1 MHIYIY
7 LYTHIYIYI
16 YIVHIYIYYI
26 FIHLPTSCWSFYF
39 FHGIFPFYP
48 IFLKIYFHISHR
60 FKGRLTAPTALP
72 PGDGLLH
79 GSHGHSLADEVG
91 GWTSDAKRPHQPQV
105 TDQPWVTGPGEKPM
119 GKWRLNHEKWRFKH
133 EKWRFNQFNH
143 EKWMILVNGHAG
155 QEPIYWRYR
164 FHIFLAY
171 IYISGLN
178 FQGISPENIW
188 PKIWYSTNVPPCIGS
203 WVIPIG
209 QS

>member
-1 MHIYIY
+1 
-7 LYTHIYIYI
+7 
-16 YIVHIYIYYI
+16 
-26 FIHLPTSCWSFYF
+26 
-39 FHGIFPFYP
+39 
-48 IFLKIYFHISHR
+48 
-60 FKGRLTAPTALP
+60 
-72 PGDGLLH
+72 
-79 GSHGHSLADEVG
+79 
-91 GWTSDAKRPHQPQV
+91 
-105 TDQPWVTGPGEKPM
+105 VTGPGEKPM

-203 WVIPIG
+203 
-209 QS
+209 

>member
-1 MHIYIY
+1 M
-7 LYTHIYIYI
+7 
-16 YIVHIYIYYI
+16 VI
-26 FIHLPTSCWSFYF
+26 FHSYVKV
-39 FHGIFPFYP
+39 YQ
-48 IFLKIYFHISHR
+48 R

-91 GWTSDAKRPHQPQV
+91 GWTRDTQRPHQPQV

-119 GKWRLNHEKWRFKH
+119 GKWRFNHD
-133 EKWRFNQFNH
+133 KWRFNQFNH
-143 EKWMILVNGHAG
+143 EKWMIMVNGHAG

-164 FHIFLAY
+164 FHIYFWP
-171 IYISGLN
+171 IYIN
-178 FQGISPENIW
+178 PKFQGISPQFIW